1 MFWTYHS
8 KDSKPHLGEVGIA
21 VTKSS
26 NMNVVDLLVSAQ
38 KGNQKLFS
46 NALQ

>member
-1 MFWTYHS
+1 MDKSFKRQQTS
-8 KDSKPHLGEVGIA
+8 LGEVGFA